1 MYRWDW
7 GGEGAEGGAEHCGT
21 GGCFVSYRGEGSI
34 PLQGSMDAS
43 TEKRIFGRLK
53 LGGPFR
59 VAAFRVIIGG
69 VERGLIRSPNESE
82 LPTIDAALS

>member
-1 MYRWDW
+1 
-7 GGEGAEGGAEHCGT
+7 
-21 GGCFVSYRGEGSI
+21 
-34 PLQGSMDAS
+34 MDAS

-53 LGGPFR
+53 LGGSFR